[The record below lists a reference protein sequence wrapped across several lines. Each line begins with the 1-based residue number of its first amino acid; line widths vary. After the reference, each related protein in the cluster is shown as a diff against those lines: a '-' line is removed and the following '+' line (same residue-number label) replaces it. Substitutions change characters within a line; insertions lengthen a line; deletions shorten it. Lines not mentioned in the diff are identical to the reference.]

1 MYGHIS
7 LGVQSRSI
15 RISSQSVDEDDA
27 VKPFDAR
34 SDVYH
39 IECENE
45 NRSGVTDSTILKRSA
60 GSKKTCNPR
69 CEPEGVCS
77 LA

>member
-1 MYGHIS
+1 
-7 LGVQSRSI
+7 
-15 RISSQSVDEDDA
+15 VDKDDA

-45 NRSGVTDSTILKRSA
+45 NRPGVTNSTILKRSA

-69 CEPEGVCS
+69 YEPGGVCP